1 MADKQIRAYK
11 IEGVLMTF
19 SSATKNEIARIAIK
33 NKCCQLALLSALIKM
48 TGTVQFHGVNRI
60 SIKLSTENASIA
72 RMLFSLLKNC
82 FDINPRVVVRRNRHL
97 KKNNTYTLYVDSEM
111 GSQEVLK
118 KTGILQEGEKGIKLN
133 YKLPHYMIKKACCK
147 KAYIRGVFLGGGSI
161 SDPEKTYHLE
171 LVTNNEDYAEDI
183 KDLLNH
189 YGLGAKVVMRKGNY
203 VVYIKE
209 GEHIVNFLNIIGAH
223 NALLNL
229 ENVRIYKEMRNNVNR
244 IVNCET
250 ANLDKTLN
258 AALRQIENIKYI
270 KDTIGLE
277 KLPPGLAEIAE
288 LRLEYQEASLKELGE
303 MMNPAI
309 GKSGVNHRLRKLD
322 RIAENLKERRGEQ

>member
-1 MADKQIRAYK
+1 
-11 IEGVLMTF
+11 MTF
-19 SSATKNEIARIAIK
+19 SSITKNEISKIVIT

-48 TGTVQFHGVNRI
+48 TGTVQIHGVNKIGVR
-60 SIKLSTENASIA
+60 LSTENASIA

-82 FDINPRVVVRRNRHL
+82 FEISTRVVVRKNRHL
-97 KKNNTYTLYVDSEM
+97 KKNNNYTLYIDSDM
-111 GSQEVLK
+111 GSLEILK
-118 KTGILQEGEKGIKLN
+118 VTGILQESDKGLRLN
-133 YKLPHYMIKKACCK
+133 YKLPYHLVKKSCCK

-171 LVTNNEDYAEDI
+171 LVTNNEDFAEDI
-183 KDLLNH
+183 KELLNH
-189 YGLGAKVVMRKGNY
+189 YELGAKVVIRKGNH
-203 VVYIKE
+203 VVYLKE

-223 NALLNL
+223 NALLSL

-258 AALRQIENIKYI
+258 ASLRQIENIKYI
-270 KDTIGLE
+270 KDTIGLD
-277 KLPPGLAEIAE
+277 KLPAGLAEIAE
-288 LRLEYQEASLKELGE
+288 LRLEYRESSLKELGE
-303 MMNPAI
+303 MMSPAI

-322 RIAENLKERRGEQ
+322 QIAENLKDRRSE

>member
-1 MADKQIRAYK
+1 
-11 IEGVLMTF
+11 MTF
-19 SSATKNEIARIAIK
+19 STLTKNEISKIVIT

-48 TGTVQFHGVNRI
+48 TGTVQIHGFNKIGVM
-60 SIKLSTENASIA
+60 LSTENASIA
-72 RMLFSLLKNC
+72 RMLFSLLKSC
-82 FDINPRVVVRRNRHL
+82 FEINTRVVVRKNRHL
-97 KKNNTYTLYVDSEM
+97 KKNNNYSLYVDTDM
-111 GSQEVLK
+111 GSHEILRAA
-118 KTGILQEGEKGIKLN
+118 GILQESEKGLKLN
-133 YKLPHYMIKKACCK
+133 YKLPHHLIKKACCR
-147 KAYIRGVFLGGGSI
+147 KAYLRGVFLGGGSI

-183 KDLLNH
+183 KELLN
-189 YGLGAKVVMRKGNY
+189 YYDLGAKVVVRKGNY

-223 NALLNL
+223 NALMKL
-229 ENVRIYKEMRNNVNR
+229 ENVRIFKEMRNNVNR

-258 AALRQIENIKYI
+258 AALRQLENIEYI
-270 KDTIGLE
+270 KNTIGLD
-277 KLPPGLAEIAE
+277 KLPAGLAEIAE
-288 LRLEYQEASLKELGE
+288 LRLEYKEASLKELGE

-322 RIAENLKERRGEQ
+322 QIAENLKERRKE

>member
-1 MADKQIRAYK
+1 
-11 IEGVLMTF
+11 MTF
-19 SSATKNEIARIAIK
+19 STKTKNEISKIVIT

-48 TGTVQFHGVNRI
+48 TGTIQIHGINKFGIR
-60 SIKLSTENASIA
+60 LSTENASIA
-72 RMLFSLLKNC
+72 RLLFSLLKSC
-82 FDINPRVVVRRNRHL
+82 FGISTRVMVKRNTHL
-97 KKNNTYTLYVDSEM
+97 KKNNNYTLYIDSEM

-118 KTGILQEGEKGIKLN
+118 VTGILQDGAKGLRLN
-133 YKLPHYMIKKACCK
+133 HKLPNHMIKKDCCK
-147 KAYIRGVFLGGGSI
+147 RAYLRGVFLGGGSI

-171 LVTNNEDYAEDI
+171 LVTNSDDYAEEI

-189 YGLGAKVVMRKGNY
+189 YELGAKVVVRKGNY

-209 GEHIVNFLNIIGAH
+209 GEHIVNLLNLIGAH
-223 NALLNL
+223 NALMNL

-258 AALRQIENIKYI
+258 AALRQIENISYI

-277 KLPPGLAEIAE
+277 KLPEGLAEIAE
-288 LRLEYQEASLKELGE
+288 LRLEYKEASLKELGE
-303 MMNPAI
+303 MMSPSI

-322 RIAENLKERRGEQ
+322 QIADKLRDRFSE

>member
-1 MADKQIRAYK
+1 
-11 IEGVLMTF
+11 MTF
-19 SSATKNEIARIAIK
+19 SSITKNEISKIAIT

-48 TGTVQFHGVNRI
+48 TGTIQIHGINRI
-60 SIKLSTENASIA
+60 GLRLSTENASIA
-72 RMLFSLLKNC
+72 RMLFSLLKSC
-82 FDINPRVVVRRNRHL
+82 FEINTRVVVRKNKHL
-97 KKNNTYTLYVDSEM
+97 KKNNNYTLYIDSEM
-111 GSQEVLK
+111 GSQDILK
-118 KTGILQEGEKGIKLN
+118 VTGILQYGDKVLKLN
-133 YKLPHYMIKKACCK
+133 HKLPHHLIKKECCR
-147 KAYIRGVFLGGGSI
+147 KAYLRGVFLGGGSI

-189 YGLGAKVVMRKGNY
+189 YELGAKVVVRKGNY

-223 NALLNL
+223 SALLNL

-258 AALRQIENIKYI
+258 AAMRQIENIKYI
-270 KDTIGLE
+270 KDTVGLD
-277 KLPPGLAEIAE
+277 KLPAGLAEIAE
-288 LRLEYQEASLKELGE
+288 LRLEYKEASLKELGE
-303 MMNPAI
+303 MMSPPI

-322 RIAENLKERRGEQ
+322 QIAEDMKDRRQE